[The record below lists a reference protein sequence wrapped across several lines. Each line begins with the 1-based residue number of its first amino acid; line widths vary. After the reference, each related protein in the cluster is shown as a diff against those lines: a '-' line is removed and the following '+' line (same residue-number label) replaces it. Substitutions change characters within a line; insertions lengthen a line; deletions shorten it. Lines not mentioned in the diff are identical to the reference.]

1 MTIQAE
7 TPAAAERPPAP
18 DMTGVEY
25 RIYGPPGCGKT
36 TYLSRQVH
44 NALDKQRKPLVISL
58 TRAAALEIA
67 DRSLPLAEDEV
78 GTLHA
83 YCWKQLGRPTLAEDP
98 KHIEEWNNLHPDMA
112 VSPTR
117 SRTVDHDNLDY
128 GGAAK
133 PGDRALAAYQQK
145 RSRME
150 PLTFQHPFY
159 QKFAQAWDE
168 WKKEKD
174 LADFNDLIDH
184 ALRDYP
190 AAPSKPDAIFADE
203 AQDLDY
209 QQMTLLRRWG
219 QAAGRLVVIGDPDQN
234 LYRWRGSEPECFNHP
249 PLPPDQIR
257 VLSQSY
263 RVPKAVHRLAYKW
276 INQCPERYKAAYKP
290 RPAPGEL
297 RQLFLGD
304 KIYGNPLDKDQE
316 SWQAADRL
324 LQDLQQY
331 LDQDRSVMILAPCS
345 YMLDPVI
352 DRLKLAA
359 MPFHNPRRDT
369 NGRWNPLQRNL
380 EGRTTAIDRL
390 AAFLNLSEIPE
401 KETDLPGWTPAQ
413 VAIWAKVLRERDS
426 ETKEMILPGPG
437 QRKKD
442 LLALPGAAAEPL
454 EHDLLERML
463 SPQALEAGYSGD
475 LEWFRRNLLAGERP
489 HVYDFP
495 ISIIQSRGLKA
506 LLAMPQITVG
516 TIHSVKGTEADVV
529 YLFPDLTRL
538 GINEWESDPTA
549 QAGIYRLFY
558 VGMTRARESLI
569 ICRPAPGNRRGGPE
583 R

>member
-1 MTIQAE
+1 MTSQTE
-7 TPAAAERPPAP
+7 TSPAARLPEP

-98 KHIEEWNNLHPDMA
+98 KHLQEWNDLHPDLA
-112 VSPTR
+112 LSPTR

-128 GGAAK
+128 GGVQK
-133 PGDRALAAYQQK
+133 PGDRALASYQQK

-150 PLTFQHPFY
+150 PLVFQHPFY
-159 QKFAQAWDE
+159 QKFAQAWDA

-174 LADFNDLIDH
+174 LVDFNDLIDH

-190 AAPSKPDAIFADE
+190 AAPSKPDALFADE

-234 LYRWRGSEPECFNHP
+234 LYRWRGSEPECFNQP
-249 PLPPDQIR
+249 PLPADQIR

-263 RVPKAVHRLAYKW
+263 RVPKAVHRLAYAW
-276 INQCPERYKAAYKP
+276 INQCPGRYPAEYKA

-304 KIYGNPLDKDQE
+304 KIYGNPLDREQE
-316 SWQAADRL
+316 SWKAADLL

-331 LDQDRSVMILAPCS
+331 LDKDQSVMILAPCS

-352 DRLKLAA
+352 DRLKLHA

-390 AAFLNLSEIPE
+390 AAFLRLSEVP
-401 KETDLPGWTPAQ
+401 KEGDTPGWTPAHI
-413 VAIWAKVLRERDS
+413 ATWAKVLRERDS

-442 LLALPGAAAEPL
+442 LLNLQAYGEEELDPDA
-454 EHDLLERML
+454 LERLL

-495 ISIIQSRGLKA
+495 ISIIQSRGLET
-506 LLAMPQITVG
+506 LLTLPQITVG

-529 YLFPDLTRL
+529 YLFPDLSYQGRA
-538 GINEWESDPTA
+538 EWNGDPAA
-549 QAGIYRLFY
+549 QAGVYRLFY
-558 VGMTRARESLI
+558 VAMTRAREALI
-569 ICRPAPGNRRGGPE
+569 LCRPAPGLRRGPAE
-583 R
+583 E